1 MSGYF
6 HCYSQWCTGQV
17 SSDGTSRDVHPAPGS
32 CLSQEERE
40 DFLEWLKEINDQ
52 FSLNFAGNFA
62 SPFPHH
68 IDAVTHVCRNWKSS
82 RKTKPTD
89 VSRWPNKLI
98 ILNIAINADS
108 AQRHQHLFPTQDNAI
123 PTPDKLH
130 THIKANLNI
139 LKQAKEAWEYGIFFW
154 SKQAIGWIQHNGPD
168 TEIFQGFLQSS
179 GAGHD
184 RLPSVTIPIKCFTSA
199 LYSLLAEACDST
211 AANPAQ

>member
-1 MSGYF
+1 MISSHWILLGILHPHSPTTLMQSLMSAGTEKAAEKLNQPIWADDQTSWSF
-6 HCYSQWCTGQV
+6 STLLLMLTVPKDINIFSQHKTMQFLPQ
-17 SSDGTSRDVHPAPGS
+17 SS
-32 CLSQEERE
+32 
-40 DFLEWLKEINDQ
+40 F
-52 FSLNFAGNFA
+52 
-62 SPFPHH
+62 
-68 IDAVTHVCRNWKSS
+68 
-82 RKTKPTD
+82 
-89 VSRWPNKLI
+89 
-98 ILNIAINADS
+98 
-108 AQRHQHLFPTQDNAI
+108 
-123 PTPDKLH
+123 

-184 RLPSVTIPIKCFTSA
+184 RLPSVTTPIKCFTSA